1 MHYPACELRRTRIRR
16 SSQNPIYANFVEL
29 RKGEVRRIPIMH
41 TLFFG
46 QECETLSSVCACLAS
61 THLGQE
67 VETTT
72 SVTLLL

>member
-1 MHYPACELRRTRIRR
+1 MR
-16 SSQNPIYANFVEL
+16 
-29 RKGEVRRIPIMH
+29 

-46 QECETLSSVCACLAS
+46 QERETLSSVCACLAP